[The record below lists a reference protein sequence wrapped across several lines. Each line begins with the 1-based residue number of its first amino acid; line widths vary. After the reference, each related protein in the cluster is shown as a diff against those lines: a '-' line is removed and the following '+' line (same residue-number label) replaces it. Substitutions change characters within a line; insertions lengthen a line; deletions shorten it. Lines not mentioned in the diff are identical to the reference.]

1 MLEGIVEDKIEQIPQ
16 ETELENDFYW
26 FSFSFIQ
33 LFSRPLSV
41 L

>member
-1 MLEGIVEDKIEQIPQ
+1 MLEAIVEDKREQIPQ
-16 ETELENDFYW
+16 AIEIENDFYW